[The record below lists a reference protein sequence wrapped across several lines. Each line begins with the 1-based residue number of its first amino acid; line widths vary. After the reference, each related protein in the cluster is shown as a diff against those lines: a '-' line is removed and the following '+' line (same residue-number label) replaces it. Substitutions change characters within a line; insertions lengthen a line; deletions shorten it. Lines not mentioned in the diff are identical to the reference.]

1 MLVLRTGLMGHGKTL
16 NAIKEIDT
24 EAKRQDRPVFY
35 HNVTG
40 LDPSKLSAKWYE
52 FEDPLLWY
60 ELPQD
65 AFIVIDEAQ
74 GDELKPMFGIRDP
87 RKPVPLHVS
96 RFEIMRKKGH
106 EVHLITQDPRLID
119 VHARR
124 LVNKHIHV
132 WRIFGTTKL
141 SRYELPRVNNE
152 VEKFSQSK
160 DADRTTITLDK
171 KYFGVYSSAQA
182 KHHFKFQP
190 SRKAVMFA
198 IACVVAA
205 FFIGRAAM
213 SFYSHTPDPQQPE
226 EEGASPSSAS
236 SIAGSILGTGTDDT
250 SPQTVAAYLDD
261 RTPRIANI
269 PSSAPVYDELAK
281 PQTFPRLYCA
291 SSIDPNTYAREF
303 SRMPSAVVNG
313 KPTVCQCYTQQA
325 TRFQTDFSFCMDVVE
340 RGYFDP
346 TRVDSNS
353 QGQYQAQQS
362 PHSQQPQIQS
372 QPPVNSQP
380 QQPGAVVTVVGYE
393 KGRFLW

>member
-16 NAIKEIDT
+16 NAIKEVDVS
-24 EAKRQDRPVFY
+24 AKLQDRPVYY

-40 LDPSKLSAKWYE
+40 LDPSKLTAQWYE

-60 ELPQD
+60 ELPND

-74 GDELKPMFGIRDP
+74 GDELKPMFGVRDP
-87 RKPVPLHVS
+87 RKAVPIHVS
-96 RFEIMRKKGH
+96 RFETMRKQGH

-132 WRIFGTTKL
+132 WRIFGTSKL
-141 SRYELPRVNNE
+141 SRYELPRVYNE
-152 VEKFSQSK
+152 VEKFNQAK

-171 KYFGVYSSAQA
+171 KYFGVYSSAEA
-182 KHHFKFQP
+182 KHHFKFKP
-190 SRKAVMFA
+190 SRKAVIFA
-198 IACVVAA
+198 IACIVAL
-205 FFIGRAAM
+205 FCIGRAAM
-213 SFYSHTPDPQQPE
+213 SFYSHGSDSKEPE
-226 EEGASPSSAS
+226 EKGVQPSSAS
-236 SIAGSILGTGTDDT
+236 SIASSFLGTGSDDK
-250 SPQTVAAYLDD
+250 SPQSVAEYLDE
-261 RTPRIANI
+261 RTPRIPNI

-281 PQTFPRLYCA
+281 PQSFPRLYCA
-291 SSIDPNTYAREF
+291 SSTDPNTYAREF

-313 KPTVCQCYTQQA
+313 KQTVCQCYTQQA
-325 TRFQTDFSFCMDVVE
+325 TRFHTDFSFCMDVVD

-346 TRVDSNS
+346 TRVDPAA
-353 QGQYQAQQS
+353 QGQYQAQQV
-362 PHSQQPQIQS
+362 QQPQIQS
-372 QPPVNSQP
+372 QVPVSSQP

>member
-16 NAIKEIDT
+16 NAIKELDT

-60 ELPQD
+60 ELPHD
-65 AFIVIDEAQ
+65 SFIVIDEAQ
-74 GDELKPMFGIRDP
+74 GDELKPMFGVRDP

-96 RFEIMRKKGH
+96 RFETMRKQGH

-132 WRIFGTTKL
+132 WRIFGTSKL
-141 SRYELPRVNNE
+141 SRYELPRVHNE
-152 VEKFSQSK
+152 VEKLNQAK

-190 SRKAVMFA
+190 SRKAVIFA
-198 IACVVAA
+198 IASIVAL
-205 FFIGRAAM
+205 FFVGRAAM
-213 SFYSHTPDPQQPE
+213 SFYSHSPDSTEPE
-226 EEGASPSSAS
+226 EKGADSTSAS
-236 SIAGSILGTGTDDT
+236 SIAGSFLGTGTADNA
-250 SPQTVAAYLDD
+250 PQSVASYLGD
-261 RTPRIANI
+261 RIPRIPNI

-281 PQTFPRLYCA
+281 PQSFPRLFCA
-291 SSIDPNTYAREF
+291 SSTDPNTYAREF

-313 KPTVCQCYTQQA
+313 KQTVCQCYTQQA
-325 TRFQTDFSFCMDVVE
+325 TRFHTDFSFCMDVVD

-346 TRVDSNS
+346 TRVDPNS
-353 QGQYQAQQS
+353 QGQYQAQQL
-362 PHSQQPQIQS
+362 QQPQIQS
-372 QPPVNSQP
+372 QAPVTSQP
-380 QQPGAVVTVVGYE
+380 QPQQSGAVVTVVGYE